1 MEAPEV
7 VGEPFTLQVIGSA
20 AGAATTEAGAND
32 LRPVLLAGAR
42 AAGAFRAMLHYL
54 PAEPVPV
61 ASTVSSSSSS
71 AAGVGGGGGRT
82 DVCSGGNE
90 VEDRFLVI
98 DLAQLTNVVALRSV
112 VLKEGPFE
120 VFYSRDH
127 MAVAL
132 MNHSWIPYSYS
143 AVGGIG

>member
-1 MEAPEV
+1 MA
-7 VGEPFTLQVIGSA
+7 
-20 AGAATTEAGAND
+20 
-32 LRPVLLAGAR
+32 
-42 AAGAFRAMLHYL
+42 
-54 PAEPVPV
+54 
-61 ASTVSSSSSS
+61 SSSSS

-98 DLAQLTNVVALRSV
+98 DLAQLTNVVALRSA

-143 AVGGIG
+143 AVGGVG